1 MIRTL
6 ATITGSTL
14 VVVERNDMGLT
25 TKIHLEVARPA
36 NLAAA
41 DIELAAAGLARTSAW
56 DLDEMAHV
64 SAPVGPMDNEFN
76 GVRAAKLWDK
86 VGVTHDEFE
95 LALASTV
102 ENGDLVTDSEFC
114 VPYLVAGSSTECGST
129 KLHMVGEGQTW
140 ADRHTGEFRGLVQVA
155 RKR

>member
-14 VVVERNDMGLT
+14 VVAERNEIGLVT
-25 TKIHLEVARPA
+25 EIKLEVARPA

-41 DIELAAAGLARTSAW
+41 DIELAAAGLGRVGAW
-56 DLDEMAHV
+56 DLDGDNL

-114 VPYLVAGSSTECGST
+114 VPYLVGGSSTECGVT

-140 ADRHTGEFRGLVQVA
+140 GDRHTGEFRGLVQVA

>member
-41 DIELAAAGLARTSAW
+41 DIELAAAGLGRTGAW
-56 DLDEMAHV
+56 DLDEDNLA
-64 SAPVGPMDNEFN
+64 APVAAVDNEFN
-76 GVRAAKLWDK
+76 GVRAAKLWEK
-86 VGVTHDEFE
+86 VGTTHDEFE
-95 LALASTV
+95 LALASSV
-102 ENGDLVTDSEFC
+102 NNGDVVTDSEFC
-114 VPYLVAGSSTECGST
+114 VPYLVGGSSTECGVT
-129 KLHMVGEGQTW
+129 KLHMVGDGGTW